1 MGVFEELKSESFEP
15 EKIGALIHIVE
26 NDLGYFLFRS
36 VEKTKLELSGLESTD
51 FAFSDPPVQIE
62 KIVARV
68 DFENWVRAYLEQIAN
83 CVDRLMGAVG
93 LETGAIDSV
102 LLTGGPSFVPRGGGI
117 FVAGVAS
124 E

>member
-1 MGVFEELKSESFEP
+1 MLRCEEWKSESFEP

-36 VEKTKLELSGLESTD
+36 VEKTKLELSSFESTA
-51 FAFSDPPVQIE
+51 FAFTYPPVQIE

-68 DFENWVRAYLEQIAN
+68 DFENWIRAYLKQIAN
-83 CVDRLMGAVG
+83 CYNWLIGAVWLEIGALYRLVFTWG
-93 LETGAIDSV
+93 LVFCLGCV
-102 LLTGGPSFVPRGGGI
+102 GI
-117 FVAGVAS
+117 LF

>member
-1 MGVFEELKSESFEP
+1 MGWPATTWPYTKLERWHHLSVLKARATMLRFEELKSESFEP

-62 KIVARV
+62 KLVARP
-68 DFENWVRAYLEQIAN
+68 DFETCIL
-83 CVDRLMGAVG
+83 
-93 LETGAIDSV
+93 
-102 LLTGGPSFVPRGGGI
+102 PSL
-117 FVAGVAS
+117 
-124 E
+124 

>member
-1 MGVFEELKSESFEP
+1 MGVFEELKSELFEA

-51 FAFSDPPVQIE
+51 FAFSDPPVEIE

-68 DFENWVRAYLEQIAN
+68 DFENWIRAYVELIGD

-93 LETGAIDSV
+93 LKPSAIDII
-102 LLTGGPSFVPRGGGI
+102 LLTLRSSFCAPLRR
-117 FVAGVAS
+117 
-124 E
+124 